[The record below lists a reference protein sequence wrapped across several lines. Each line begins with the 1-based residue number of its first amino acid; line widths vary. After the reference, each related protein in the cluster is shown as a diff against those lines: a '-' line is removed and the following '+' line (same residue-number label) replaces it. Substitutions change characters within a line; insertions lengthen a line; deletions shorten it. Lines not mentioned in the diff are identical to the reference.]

1 MMEKGP
7 YMYCP
12 FRVFRQEHP
21 ALLKGQGATTTEEF
35 YKCMGK
41 ECAAYFEGGC
51 LRLVPPAP
59 FEEPPTFLDTDSPEA
74 HEMIVKLTKSFLR
87 DSHGK

>member
-21 ALLKGQGATTTEEF
+21 ALMKGQGATTTESF

-41 ECAAYFEGGC
+41 ECAAYYQGGC

-59 FEEPPTFLDTDSPEA
+59 FVDPPKFLDPDSPEA
-74 HEMIVKLTKSFLR
+74 QQIIAELTESLR
-87 DSHGK
+87 RNNHG